1 MALIEKIAAPS
12 GNRKEPQGTKHPA
25 ALSSGRKKAAKDVRW
40 RLFPCSRPFA
50 NLLGAPP
57 DGSIPKPTLA
67 KSFDF
72 INSE

>member
-1 MALIEKIAAPS
+1 VLVRLALVP
-12 GNRKEPQGTKHPA
+12 
-25 ALSSGRKKAAKDVRW
+25 LVW
-40 RLFPCSRPFA
+40 RSLANTPNSRAVAQCSRPIA